1 MSGFD
6 ICAYDHVGIRVT
18 DRSRAIAFYQLLGF
32 ELEPEEEW
40 EEHRALSMVTTSGVR
55 INLIYNAAA
64 QPKAHNVLLDESV
77 RLPGITHLALVV
89 DSLTQVMARM
99 RELGIAITEGPLQVG
114 RRRVIC
120 FVRDPDG
127 NVVEFDELLLKTP
140 SAPT

>member
-1 MSGFD
+1 M
-6 ICAYDHVGIRVT
+6 
-18 DRSRAIAFYQLLGF
+18 
-32 ELEPEEEW
+32 
-40 EEHRALSMVTTSGVR
+40 
-55 INLIYNAAA
+55 
-64 QPKAHNVLLDESV
+64 LLDESV